1 MKLFQTLKHIILE
14 YIHPEAEVLYSTTMN
29 EKSFIFYDSPH
40 IYEKRKG
47 YDKVRLTD
55 KELLLDMIK
64 LSVPKL
70 YNKYYNSGRRFREI
84 ESDDPKKSRFAI
96 RRKTGKREP
105 AAIIQ
110 IDEFIED
117 KGFIFVVITFFDE
130 KGENLKNMTN
140 KMRTR
145 FILDI

>member
-1 MKLFQTLKHIILE
+1 MKLFQTLKYIILE

-70 YNKYYNSGRRFREI
+70 YHKYYNSGRRFREI

-96 RRKTGKREP
+96 RRKIGKREP
-105 AAIIQ
+105 VAIIQ

-117 KGFIFVVITFFDE
+117 KGFIFIVITFFDE

>member
-1 MKLFQTLKHIILE
+1 MKLFKTLKDIILE
-14 YIHPEAEVLYSTTMN
+14 YIHPEAEVIYSTTMN

-47 YDKVRLTD
+47 YDKVRMTD

-70 YNKYYNSGRRFREI
+70 YHKYYDSGKKFREI
-84 ESDDPKKSRFAI
+84 DSDDPRKSRFAV
-96 RRKTGKREP
+96 RKKIGKREP
-105 AAIIQ
+105 TAIIQ
-110 IDEFIED
+110 IDEFIEE

-130 KGENLKNMTN
+130 KGENLKGMQN

-145 FILDI
+145 YILDI

>member
-1 MKLFQTLKHIILE
+1 MKLFKTLKNILLE
-14 YIHPEAEVLYSTTMN
+14 YIHKDAEVIYSTTMN

-40 IYEKRKG
+40 IYHDRKG
-47 YDKVRLTD
+47 FNRVRLTD

-70 YNKYYNSGRRFREI
+70 YHKYYDSGRRFREI
-84 ESDDPKKSRFAI
+84 DSDNPRKVRFAI
-96 RRKTGKREP
+96 RRKIGKREP
-105 AAIIQ
+105 TAIIQ

-130 KGENLKNMTN
+130 KGENLRNMSN
-140 KMRTR
+140 IMKTR
-145 FILDI
+145 YILDI